1 MKAKI
6 LLLIIFS
13 GLILGCC
20 RSKQKITTVSKEHQ
34 QETEKVKADSLSLN
48 SIESVQNVS
57 ADISSAEKKNEI
69 SGNLLITGKS
79 DIANPFVFHN
89 IVGKDTVQSIS
100 IMGTADYSIS
110 NHYVKSSNSK
120 TENRKEE
127 FKDHFQDVAQNA
139 VSREIKKEKTSVVSE
154 ETEKIKVTGFQ
165 IATWIFMTV
174 LGITV
179 ILMFFAYKYFKK

>member
-13 GLILGCC
+13 GLALGCC
-20 RSKQKITTVSKEHQ
+20 RSKQKITSVSKEHK
-34 QETEKVKADSLSLN
+34 QETEKVKVDSLSLKN
-48 SIESVQNVS
+48 IESAQSSS
-57 ADISSAEKKNEI
+57 ADVSVKEKKDEI

-100 IMGTADYSIS
+100 IKGIADYSIS
-110 NHYVKSSNSK
+110 NHYVKASNEKAESK
-120 TENRKEE
+120 KEE
-127 FKDHFQDVAQNA
+127 VKNHFQDVAQNA
-139 VSREIKKEKTSVVSE
+139 VSKEIKKEKISVASE
-154 ETEKIKVTGFQ
+154 ETKKIKVTGFQ
-165 IATWIFMTV
+165 IATWIFMTI